1 MREEGIAIQPFEQM
15 RIDTYE
21 GQKQVNEHAYV
32 RLAGMI
38 PFDKKEEYEK
48 LGREE
53 AWVQVIAATEEGTCI
68 LFYGV
73 TTEMRLEVANGTC
86 RMELVLRSGSSLM
99 DKARRVRSFQSEK
112 LTYADL
118 LETCGQGT
126 MKAVKIM
133 TEAKG
138 KETGQFLMQYMETD
152 WEFIKRL
159 ASMNGTVVVADCST
173 KGKKYYF
180 GLPERKAVALE
191 DAVEYKTQCDMEEYR
206 QKKARGM
213 EITPADTTSY
223 LWESREIYEL
233 GDWGMLGGQKLV
245 IWKIETRMK
254 GSMLYHIYDMRPMP
268 GLPEPAWHN
277 PYISGVTLF
286 GRVRDVSGEKVQIEI
301 SGDENKENA
310 GACWFTYATVY
321 SSADGTGWYCMPELG
336 DQVRLHFPTEKE
348 TEAYV
353 ASAYHEEKAEL
364 RKNPEV
370 KFWRNKEGKEIRLA
384 PGNILL
390 TNNNGT
396 YIELSDSDGV
406 KIVSEGSV
414 SLRAG
419 GSLNISSSNSSIVLS
434 APKKIRLKQG
444 DTEMNLGG
452 DVNLSGAQIKL

>member
-1 MREEGIAIQPFEQM
+1 M

-21 GQKQVNEHAYV
+21 GQKQVNKHAYV

-53 AWVQVIAATEEGTCI
+53 TWVQVNAVTEEGTCI

-99 DKARRVRSFQSEK
+99 DKARRVRSFQSKK

-159 ASMNGTVVVADCST
+159 AAMNGTVVVADCST

-180 GLPERKAVALE
+180 GLPDKKAVALE
-191 DAVEYKTQCDMEEYR
+191 DTVEYKTQCDMEEYR

-233 GDWGMLGGQKLV
+233 GDWGMFGGQKLV

-321 SSADGTGWYCMPELG
+321 SSADGTGWYCMPEIG

-353 ASAYHEEKAEL
+353 ASAYHEEKAEF

-370 KFWRNKEGKEIRLA
+370 K
-384 PGNILL
+384 
-390 TNNNGT
+390 
-396 YIELSDSDGV
+396 
-406 KIVSEGSV
+406 
-414 SLRAG
+414 
-419 GSLNISSSNSSIVLS
+419 
-434 APKKIRLKQG
+434 
-444 DTEMNLGG
+444 
-452 DVNLSGAQIKL
+452 

>member
-1 MREEGIAIQPFEQM
+1 MRVEGIEIQPFEQM
-15 RIDTYE
+15 RIDEYE
-21 GQKQVNEHAYV
+21 GQKQINEHAYV

-38 PFDKKEEYEK
+38 PFEKKEEYEK

-53 AWVQVIAATEEGTCI
+53 TWVQVTAATEEGTCI

-73 TTEMRLEVANGTC
+73 INEMRLEVEDGTC

-99 DKARRVRSFQSEK
+99 DKTHRIRSFQSEK

-118 LETCGQGT
+118 LDTCGQGT

-159 ASMNGTVVVADCST
+159 AAMNGTVVVADCST
-173 KGKKYYF
+173 EGKKYYF
-180 GLPERKAVALE
+180 GLPDRRAAVME
-191 DAVEYKTQCDMEEYR
+191 NAVQYKTQCDMEECR
-206 QKKARGM
+206 KKKARGM
-213 EITPADTTSY
+213 EIAPADTTSY

-233 GDWGMLGGQKLV
+233 GDWGMIGGQKLV
-245 IWKIETRMK
+245 IWKIETQMK
-254 GSMLYHIYDMRPMP
+254 GSVLYHIYYMRPKL

-277 PYISGVTLF
+277 PHISGVTLF
-286 GRVRDVSGEKVQIEI
+286 GRVLDVSGEKVQIEI
-301 SGDENKENA
+301 SGDENKENS
-310 GACWFTYATVY
+310 GTCWFTYATVY
-321 SSADGTGWYCMPELG
+321 SSADGTGWYCMPEIG
-336 DQVRLHFPTEKE
+336 DKVRLHFPTEKE

-353 ASAYHEEKAEL
+353 ASAYHEEKAEF
-364 RKNPEV
+364 RNNPKV

-419 GSLNISSSNSSIVLS
+419 GSLNISSANSSIVLS

-452 DVNLSGAQIKL
+452 DLNLSGAQIKL